1 MLLVLQ
7 ILEGL
12 LEPSVGVSSGVRPT
26 FWGQQEVQQALTTV
40 TTNTVPVP
48 AKSIS
53 ETLTAAVY
61 PVGWDADKIVLNLD
75 PVAVA
80 AWRDEQAGVQAMH
93 KIKSGFK

>member
-7 ILEGL
+7 LLEGL

-26 FWGQQEVQQALTTV
+26 FWGQPEVQQALTTV
-40 TTNTVPVP
+40 TTPVATVPVP
-48 AKSIS
+48 AASIS

-61 PVGWDADKIVLNLD
+61 PVGWDASKIVVTLD

-80 AWRDEQAGVQAMH
+80 AFKQAEETKKALRGL
-93 KIKSGFK
+93 

>member
-7 ILEGL
+7 LLEGL

-40 TTNTVPVP
+40 TTPVKQVSTVPVP

-80 AWRDEQAGVQAMH
+80 A
-93 KIKSGFK
+93 FKQSEETKKALRGL